1 MTATTTTPATNAAV
15 KEARYVLTNIENNNN
30 KFWNIRLFGD
40 SSCETHWGR
49 VGEDGQRK
57 TNGGW
62 TEAQFDS
69 KCREKERG
77 GYRLQKTLAN
87 TATNAKAAEG
97 SRLADIAK
105 DQINCDSPETLALV
119 QYLARVNVHR
129 ILESTTLAYDE
140 SRGTFSTPLGI
151 VTADALTEAR
161 TLLATIGDL
170 VSATDYANKS
180 FAASLNDYLMLIPQN
195 IGRAK
200 PDPKVLFPDIEA
212 VRKQNGILD
221 SLEASLEM
229 ILKAPEN
236 GETARKAVAPQL
248 FEAKLTLVEDV
259 FEIERIRRKYR
270 ETRQSMHICNHL
282 DVKRVFKIEIGMME
296 RAFNEHGKKVGGVQE
311 LWHGTRAG
319 NLLSILK
326 GGFVIPPSNA
336 PHCTGRLFGNGVYF
350 ANASTKSL
358 NYAYGYW
365 AGGGARDENCFMFLA
380 DVAMGKHYV
389 PKYGEHLP
397 KAGYDSTWAKR
408 NESGVQ
414 NDELIVY
421 STDQICPRY
430 LIEFAPQGK

>member
-1 MTATTTTPATNAAV
+1 MMTTTTATT

-30 KFWNIRLFGD
+30 KFWNIRLFADG
-40 SSCETHWGR
+40 SCETHWGR

-57 TNGGW
+57 NAPSYS
-62 TEAQFDS
+62 EAQFDT
-69 KCREKERG
+69 KCREKEAK

-87 TATNAKAAEG
+87 TGGSGKAAEG
-97 SRLADIAK
+97 SRLATVAA
-105 DQINCDSPETLALV
+105 DQIVCDSPETTTLV
-119 QYLARVNVHR
+119 KYLARVNVHR

-140 SRGTFSTPLGI
+140 TRGTFSTPLGI
-151 VTADALTEAR
+151 VTADALVEAR
-161 TLLATIGDL
+161 DLLTAIADL
-170 VSATDYANKS
+170 VAAGDFAPGT
-180 FAASLNDYLMLIPQN
+180 FAAPLNDYLMLVPQN

-200 PDPKVLFPDIEA
+200 PDPQVLFPDLEA

-221 SLEASLEM
+221 SLQASLD
-229 ILKAPEN
+229 LVLNAPEN
-236 GETARKAVAPQL
+236 AGEARKAVVPKL

-270 ETRQSMHICNHL
+270 ETRQTGHACQHL
-282 DVKRVFKIEIGMME
+282 DVKRVFRVDIPAMTQAYNE
-296 RAFNEHGKKVGGVQE
+296 RGAKLSGVQE

-326 GGFVIPPSNA
+326 GGFMIPPSNA

-350 ANASTKSL
+350 ANSSTKSL

-365 AGGGARDENCFMFLA
+365 GGGARDDNCFMFLA

-389 PKYGEHLP
+389 PTYGEKLP
-397 KAGYDSTWAKR
+397 KAGFDSTWAQKAK
-408 NESGVQ
+408 SGVQ

-421 STDQICPRY
+421 RTEQVCPRF
-430 LIEFAPQGK
+430 LIEFAPTGK